1 MNQSMFIVWRES
13 VEALLVIGI
22 LQAWVSQQPQ
32 GDRLAKYLWA
42 GVVLGLMLSGLL
54 AVLILFAGE
63 AMSGSASEWFQA
75 ALALVASLLIVQMVG
90 WMHRHGRTLKHDLRR
105 HADSHLARQGGAGL
119 LLLVMLAV
127 SREGSETVVFLY
139 GAGAQLRGPQLGLF
153 AIGGAMGLVLSALT
167 IALLHSSRRFI
178 SWQRFFA
185 ISEAVLLVLGAALL
199 VSGTE
204 RIGGQLLALDL
215 PEMMYS
221 LVGDALWDSSAL
233 LSDSHGLGGF
243 LAGFAGYRATPSG
256 MTLLVL
262 AGYWLT
268 VGGWLR
274 QRAAEKVPCLS

>member
-1 MNQSMFIVWRES
+1 MYQSMFIVWRES

-22 LQAWVSQQPQ
+22 LQAWVSQHQ

-90 WMHRHGRTLKHDLRR
+90 WMHRHGRTLKHDLQR

-119 LLLVMLAV
+119 LLLALLAV

-139 GAGAQLRGPQLGLF
+139 GSGAQLRGPQLSLF
-153 AIGGAMGLVLSALT
+153 VVGGAMGLVLSALT
-167 IALLHSSRRFI
+167 IALLHSSRRLI
-178 SWQRFFA
+178 SWQRFFS
-185 ISEAVLLVLGAALL
+185 ISEAVLLILGAALL

-204 RIGGQLLALDL
+204 RIGGQLLAMDL
-215 PEMMYS
+215 PEVMYS

-274 QRAAEKVPCLS
+274 QRAVEKVPCLS

>member
-1 MNQSMFIVWRES
+1 MFIVWRES

-22 LQAWVSQQPQ
+22 LQAWVSQQHQ

-90 WMHRHGRTLKHDLRR
+90 WMHRHGRTLKHDLQR
-105 HADSHLARQGGAGL
+105 HADSHLARQGGTGL
-119 LLLVMLAV
+119 LLLAMLAV

-153 AIGGAMGLVLSALT
+153 AVGGAMGLVLSALT

-204 RIGGQLLALDL
+204 RIGGQLLAMDL
-215 PEMMYS
+215 PEVMYS

-274 QRAAEKVPCLS
+274 QRTAEKAPCLS

>member
-22 LQAWVSQQPQ
+22 LQAWASQQSQ
-32 GDRLAKYLWA
+32 GSRLVNYLWA

-63 AMSGSASEWFQA
+63 AMSGSANEWFQA
-75 ALALVASLLIVQMVG
+75 VLALVASLLMVQMVG

-105 HADSHLARQGGAGL
+105 HADSHLARRGGWGL
-119 LLLVMLAV
+119 LLLAMLAV

-139 GAGAQLRGPQLGLF
+139 GAGARLSGPQLGLF
-153 AIGGAMGLVLSALT
+153 AIGGVLGLVLSGLT
-167 IALLHSSRRFI
+167 IALLHGSRRFI

-185 ISEAVLLVLGAALL
+185 ISEAVLLMLGAALL
-199 VSGTE
+199 VSGAE
-204 RIGGQLLALDL
+204 RISGQLLALEL
-215 PEMMYS
+215 PEVMYN

-243 LAGFAGYRATPSG
+243 LSGFAGYRATPSA

-262 AGYWLT
+262 AGYWLA

-274 QRAAEKVPCLS
+274 QRATEKAPCLS

>member
-22 LQAWVSQQPQ
+22 LQAWVSQQSQ
-32 GDRLAKYLWA
+32 GNRLARYLWA

-75 ALALVASLLIVQMVG
+75 TLALVASLLIVQMVG

-105 HADSHLARQGGAGL
+105 HADAHLARQGGLGL
-119 LLLVMLAV
+119 LLLAMLAV

-153 AIGGAMGLVLSALT
+153 AVGGISGLVLAALT
-167 IALLHSSRRFI
+167 IAVLHSSRRFI
-178 SWQRFFA
+178 SWQRLFA
-185 ISEAVLLVLGAALL
+185 ISEALLLMLGAALL

-215 PEMMYS
+215 PEIVYKS
-221 LVGDALWDSSAL
+221 VGEALWDSSAL
-233 LSDSHGLGGF
+233 LSDSRGVGGF
-243 LAGFAGYRATPSG
+243 LAGFAGYRATPSCL
-256 MTLLVL
+256 TLLVL
-262 AGYWLT
+262 IGYWLA

-274 QRAAEKVPCLS
+274 QRAMEKIPCPS

>member
-1 MNQSMFIVWRES
+1 MYQSMFIVWRES

-22 LQAWVSQQPQ
+22 LQAWVSQQHQ

-90 WMHRHGRTLKHDLRR
+90 WMHRHGRTLKHDLQR

-119 LLLVMLAV
+119 LLLALLAV

-139 GAGAQLRGPQLGLF
+139 GSGAQLRGPQLSLF
-153 AIGGAMGLVLSALT
+153 VVGGAMGLVLSALT
-167 IALLHSSRRFI
+167 IALLHSSRRLI
-178 SWQRFFA
+178 SWQRFFS
-185 ISEAVLLVLGAALL
+185 ISEAVLLILGAALL

-204 RIGGQLLALDL
+204 RIGGQLLAMDL
-215 PEMMYS
+215 PEVMYS

-274 QRAAEKVPCLS
+274 QRAVEKVPCLS

>member
-22 LQAWVSQQPQ
+22 LQAWVSQQHQ

-63 AMSGSASEWFQA
+63 AMSGSASDWFQA

-90 WMHRHGRTLKHDLRR
+90 WMHRHGRTLKHDLQR

-119 LLLVMLAV
+119 LLLALLAV

-139 GAGAQLRGPQLGLF
+139 GSGAQLRGPQLGLF
-153 AIGGAMGLVLSALT
+153 AVGGAMGLVLSALT

-204 RIGGQLLALDL
+204 RIGGQLLAMDL
-215 PEMMYS
+215 PEVMYS

-274 QRAAEKVPCLS
+274 QRAVEKVPCLS

>member
-1 MNQSMFIVWRES
+1 MYQSMFIVWRES

-22 LQAWVSQQPQ
+22 LQAWVSQQHQ

-90 WMHRHGRTLKHDLRR
+90 WMHRHGRTLKHDLQR

-119 LLLVMLAV
+119 LLLALLAV

-139 GAGAQLRGPQLGLF
+139 GSGAQLRGPQLSLF
-153 AIGGAMGLVLSALT
+153 VVGGAMGLVLSALT

-178 SWQRFFA
+178 SWQRFFS
-185 ISEAVLLVLGAALL
+185 ISEAVLLILGAALL

-204 RIGGQLLALDL
+204 RIGGQLLAMDL
-215 PEMMYS
+215 PEVMYS

-274 QRAAEKVPCLS
+274 QRAVEKVPCLS

>member
-22 LQAWVSQQPQ
+22 LQAWVSQHQ

-90 WMHRHGRTLKHDLRR
+90 WMHRHGRTLKHDLQR

-119 LLLVMLAV
+119 LLLALLAV

-139 GAGAQLRGPQLGLF
+139 GSGAQLRGPQLGLF
-153 AIGGAMGLVLSALT
+153 AVGGAMGLVLSALT

-204 RIGGQLLALDL
+204 RIGGQLLAMDL
-215 PEMMYS
+215 PEVMYS

-274 QRAAEKVPCLS
+274 QRAVEKVPCLS

>member
-119 LLLVMLAV
+119 LLLAMLAV

-185 ISEAVLLVLGAALL
+185 ISEAILLVLGAALL

-215 PEMMYS
+215 PEVMYN
-221 LVGDALWDSSAL
+221 LVGDALWDSSAV

-262 AGYWLT
+262 AGYWLA

>member
-22 LQAWVSQQPQ
+22 LQAWVSQQHQ

-90 WMHRHGRTLKHDLRR
+90 WMHRHGRTLKHDLQR

-119 LLLVMLAV
+119 LLLAMLAV

-204 RIGGQLLALDL
+204 RVGGQLLALDL
-215 PEMMYS
+215 PEVMYS

-243 LAGFAGYRATPSG
+243 LAGFAGYRATPSS

-262 AGYWLT
+262 AGYWLA

-274 QRAAEKVPCLS
+274 QRATEKVPCLS

>member
-22 LQAWVSQQPQ
+22 LQAWVSQQHQ

-63 AMSGSASEWFQA
+63 TMSGSASEWFQA

-90 WMHRHGRTLKHDLRR
+90 WMHRHGRTLKHDLQR

-119 LLLVMLAV
+119 LLLAMLAV

-215 PEMMYS
+215 PEVMYS

-243 LAGFAGYRATPSG
+243 LAGFAGYRATPSA

>member
-22 LQAWVSQQPQ
+22 LQAWVSQQHQ

-54 AVLILFAGE
+54 AALILFAGE

-90 WMHRHGRTLKHDLRR
+90 WMHRHGRTLKHDLQR

-119 LLLVMLAV
+119 LLLAMLAV

-215 PEMMYS
+215 PEVMYS

-243 LAGFAGYRATPSG
+243 LAGFGGYRATPSG

>member
-22 LQAWVSQQPQ
+22 LHAWVSQQHQ

-90 WMHRHGRTLKHDLRR
+90 WMHRHGRTLKHDLQR

-119 LLLVMLAV
+119 LLLAMLAV

-139 GAGAQLRGPQLGLF
+139 GAGARLRGPQLGLF

-204 RIGGQLLALDL
+204 RIGGQLLALEL
-215 PEMMYS
+215 PEVMYS

-262 AGYWLT
+262 AAYWLT

-274 QRAAEKVPCLS
+274 QRTGEKTHA

>member
-22 LQAWVSQQPQ
+22 LQAWASQQGQ
-32 GDRLAKYLWA
+32 GNRLVKFLWA
-42 GVVLGLMLSGLL
+42 GVLLGLMLSGLL

-63 AMSGSASEWFQA
+63 AMSGSTSEWFQA

-90 WMHRHGRTLKHDLRR
+90 WMHRHGRSLKSDLRR
-105 HADSHLARQGGAGL
+105 HADSHLARRGGFGL
-119 LLLVMLAV
+119 LLLAMLAV

-139 GAGAQLRGPQLGLF
+139 GAGARLQGPQLGLF
-153 AIGGAMGLVLSALT
+153 AVGGVMGLVLSALT
-167 IALLHSSRRFI
+167 LILLRSSRRFI

-185 ISEAVLLVLGAALL
+185 ISEVVLLMLGAALL

-215 PEMMYS
+215 PEQAYS
-221 LVGDALWDSSAL
+221 LVGEALWDSSAV
-233 LSDSHGLGGF
+233 LSDSHGLGSF

-256 MTLLVL
+256 LALLVWL
-262 AGYWLT
+262 GYWLV

-274 QRAAEKVPCLS
+274 PRTAGKLPCPT

>member
-90 WMHRHGRTLKHDLRR
+90 WMHRHGRTLKHDLQR

-119 LLLVMLAV
+119 LLLAMLAV

-153 AIGGAMGLVLSALT
+153 AIGGAMGLVMSALT

-185 ISEAVLLVLGAALL
+185 ISEAVLLVLGAALM

-215 PEMMYS
+215 PEVMYS
-221 LVGDALWDSSAL
+221 LVGDALWDSSAV

>member
-1 MNQSMFIVWRES
+1 MYQSMFIVWRES

-22 LQAWVSQQPQ
+22 LQAWVSQQHQ

-90 WMHRHGRTLKHDLRR
+90 WMHRHGRTLKHDLQR
-105 HADSHLARQGGAGL
+105 HADSHLARHGGAGL
-119 LLLVMLAV
+119 LLLALLAV

-139 GAGAQLRGPQLGLF
+139 GSGAQLRGPQLGLF
-153 AIGGAMGLVLSALT
+153 AVGGAMGLVLSALT

-178 SWQRFFA
+178 SWQRFFS
-185 ISEAVLLVLGAALL
+185 ISEAVLLILGAALL

-204 RIGGQLLALDL
+204 RIGGQLLAMDL
-215 PEMMYS
+215 PEVMYS

-274 QRAAEKVPCLS
+274 QRAVEKVPCLS

>member
-22 LQAWVSQQPQ
+22 LQAWVSQQHQ

-90 WMHRHGRTLKHDLRR
+90 WMHRHGRTLKHDLQR

-119 LLLVMLAV
+119 LLLAMLAV

-204 RIGGQLLALDL
+204 RVGGQLLALDL
-215 PEMMYS
+215 PEVMYS

-243 LAGFAGYRATPSG
+243 LAGFAGYRATPSS

-262 AGYWLT
+262 AGYWLA

>member
-22 LQAWVSQQPQ
+22 LQAWVSQQHQ

-90 WMHRHGRTLKHDLRR
+90 WMHRHGRSLKHDLQR
-105 HADSHLARQGGAGL
+105 HADSHLALQGGTGL

-153 AIGGAMGLVLSALT
+153 AIGGAMGLVLSGLT

-185 ISEAVLLVLGAALL
+185 ISEAVLLMLGAALL

-204 RIGGQLLALDL
+204 RIGGQLLAMDL
-215 PEMMYS
+215 PEAMYS

>member
-1 MNQSMFIVWRES
+1 MFIVWRES

-22 LQAWVSQQPQ
+22 LQAWVSQQSQ
-32 GDRLAKYLWA
+32 GNRLARYLWV

-63 AMSGSASEWFQA
+63 AMSGSTSEWFQA

-90 WMHRHGRTLKHDLRR
+90 WMHHHGRTLKHDLRR
-105 HADSHLARQGGAGL
+105 HADAHLARQGGLGL
-119 LLLVMLAV
+119 LLLAMLAV

-153 AIGGAMGLVLSALT
+153 AVGGISGLVLAALT

-185 ISEAVLLVLGAALL
+185 ISEALLLMLGAALL

-215 PEMMYS
+215 SESVYS
-221 LVGDALWDSSAL
+221 VVGEALWDSSAL
-233 LSDSHGLGGF
+233 LSDSRGLGGF
-243 LAGFAGYRATPSG
+243 LAGFTGYRATPSCV
-256 MTLLVL
+256 TLLVWV
-262 AGYWLT
+262 GYWL
-268 VGGWLR
+268 VVSGWLR
-274 QRAAEKVPCLS
+274 QRSMGKVPCPS